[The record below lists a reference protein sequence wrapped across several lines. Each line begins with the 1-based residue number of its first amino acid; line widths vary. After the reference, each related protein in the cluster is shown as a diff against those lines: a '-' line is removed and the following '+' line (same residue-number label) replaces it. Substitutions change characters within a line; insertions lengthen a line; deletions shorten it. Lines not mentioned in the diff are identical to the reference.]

1 MEILLAIHQGVGNM
15 VWMFFLALGAW
26 GLFRA
31 IRGEGV
37 DGNYIGAAY
46 IGQGL
51 FILQGILVA
60 VLWFNGFNESL
71 ARPAIYALYIIFDLI
86 FLPFIYFTV
95 LQGDSSNRG
104 QWVLAFATLFL
115 FGMSLRLIAIGNEVP
130 IA

>member
-1 MEILLAIHQGVGNM
+1 MEILIVLLEGISRM

-31 IRGEGV
+31 IRGEGI

-51 FILQGILVA
+51 FLLQGIIVA
-60 VLWFNGFNESL
+60 LLWFNGFGQTM
-71 ARPAIYALYIIFDLI
+71 ARPAIYVLYIIFDLI

-104 QWVLAFATLFL
+104 QWVLSFATLFL
-115 FGMSLRLIAIGNEVP
+115 FGMSLRLIAIGNEIP
-130 IA
+130 